1 MERKFPDGCNRLKF
15 NTWKDTAMVPQL
27 IKINNM
33 VIGRSE
39 TNAVNSRDIHKFVE
53 SKQQYAD
60 WIKSRLSEL
69 GAVDGVDFMFHKF
82 MNPEIKS
89 NNKTQIDYIVTLDIA
104 KHLAMMERNEKGKQ
118 ARQYFIE
125 AEKELKSGLLPFDP
139 NDELAMLDYAKQLIM
154 DKRALELKIKE
165 DRPLVSFAKSVEAS
179 VDSVLIAN
187 YAKILSDT
195 EGVKIGQNRLFDW
208 FRIEGYLMSTVGT
221 RYNVPYQ
228 KYIDNGYFEVSTH
241 TYAGS
246 TGTHQKFTTK
256 ITGRGQ
262 IALARKI
269 VDAFTMKESA

>member
-1 MERKFPDGCNRLKF
+1 
-15 NTWKDTAMVPQL
+15 MVAQL
-27 IKINNM
+27 IEINNA

-53 SKQQYAD
+53 SKRQYAD
-60 WIKSRLSEL
+60 WIKIRLDEI
-69 GAVDGVDFMFHKF
+69 GAIDGVDYVLVSQK
-82 MNPEIKS
+82 NET
-89 NNKTQIDYIVTLDIA
+89 NNGSTKTYIVTLDIA

-125 AEKELKSGLLPFDP
+125 AEKELKAKLLPFDP
-139 NDELAMLDYAKQLIM
+139 SDELAMLDYAKQLII
-154 DKRALELKIKE
+154 DKRALEAKIAE
-165 DRPLVSFAKSVEAS
+165 DRPLVSFARSVEAS

-187 YAKILSDT
+187 YAKVLSEA

-208 FRIEGYLMSTVGT
+208 LRVNGYLISASGA
-221 RYNVPYQ
+221 RYNTPYQ
-228 KYIDNGYFEVSTH
+228 KHIDNGYFEVTTH
-241 TYAGS
+241 TYAGT

-269 VDAFTMKESA
+269 VDAFTAKDVA

>member
-1 MERKFPDGCNRLKF
+1 
-15 NTWKDTAMVPQL
+15 MVAQL
-27 IKINNM
+27 IEINNA

-53 SKQQYAD
+53 SKRQYAD
-60 WIKSRLSEL
+60 WIKIRLDEI
-69 GAVDGVDFMFHKF
+69 GAIYGVDYVLVSQK
-82 MNPEIKS
+82 NET
-89 NNKTQIDYIVTLDIA
+89 NNGSTKTYIVTLDIA

-125 AEKELKSGLLPFDP
+125 AEKELKAKLLPFDP
-139 NDELAMLDYAKQLIM
+139 SDELAMLDYAKQLII
-154 DKRALELKIKE
+154 DKRALEAKIAE

-187 YAKILSDT
+187 YAKVLSEA

-208 FRIEGYLMSTVGT
+208 LRGNGYLISASGA
-221 RYNVPYQ
+221 RYNTPYQ
-228 KYIDNGYFEVSTH
+228 KHIDNGYFEVTTH
-241 TYAGS
+241 TYAGT

-269 VDAFTMKESA
+269 VDAFTAKDVA

>member
-1 MERKFPDGCNRLKF
+1 
-15 NTWKDTAMVPQL
+15 MVAQL
-27 IKINNM
+27 IEINNA

-53 SKQQYAD
+53 SKRQYAD
-60 WIKSRLSEL
+60 WIKIRLDEI
-69 GAVDGVDFMFHKF
+69 GAIDGVDYVLVSQK
-82 MNPEIKS
+82 NET
-89 NNKTQIDYIVTLDIA
+89 NNGSTKTYIVTLDIA

-125 AEKELKSGLLPFDP
+125 AEKELKAKLLPFDP
-139 NDELAMLDYAKQLIM
+139 SDELAMLDYAKQLII
-154 DKRALELKIKE
+154 DKRALEAKIAE
-165 DRPLVSFAKSVEAS
+165 DRPLVSFARSVEAS

-187 YAKILSDT
+187 YAKVLSEA

-208 FRIEGYLMSTVGT
+208 LRGNGYLISASGA
-221 RYNVPYQ
+221 RYNTPYQ
-228 KYIDNGYFEVSTH
+228 KHIDNGYFEVTTH
-241 TYAGS
+241 TYAGT

-269 VDAFTMKESA
+269 VDAFTAKDAA

>member
-1 MERKFPDGCNRLKF
+1 
-15 NTWKDTAMVPQL
+15 MVAQL
-27 IKINNM
+27 IEINNA

-53 SKQQYAD
+53 SKRQYAD
-60 WIKSRLSEL
+60 WIKIRLDEI
-69 GAVDGVDFMFHKF
+69 GAIDGVDYVLVSQK
-82 MNPEIKS
+82 NET
-89 NNKTQIDYIVTLDIA
+89 NNGSTKTYIVTLDIA

-125 AEKELKSGLLPFDP
+125 AEKELKAKLLPFDP
-139 NDELAMLDYAKQLIM
+139 SDELAMLDYAKQLII
-154 DKRALELKIKE
+154 DKRALEAKIAE
-165 DRPLVSFAKSVEAS
+165 DRPLVSFARSVEAS

-187 YAKILSDT
+187 YAKVLSEA

-208 FRIEGYLMSTVGT
+208 LRVNGYLISASGA
-221 RYNVPYQ
+221 RYNTPYQ
-228 KYIDNGYFEVSTH
+228 KHIDNGYFEVTTH
-241 TYAGS
+241 TYAGT

-269 VDAFTMKESA
+269 VDAFTAKDAA

>member
-1 MERKFPDGCNRLKF
+1 
-15 NTWKDTAMVPQL
+15 MVAQL
-27 IKINNM
+27 IEINNA

-53 SKQQYAD
+53 SKRQYAD
-60 WIKSRLSEL
+60 WIKIRLDEI
-69 GAVDGVDFMFHKF
+69 GAIDGVDYVLVSQK
-82 MNPEIKS
+82 NET
-89 NNKTQIDYIVTLDIA
+89 NNGSTKTYIVTLDIA

-125 AEKELKSGLLPFDP
+125 AEKELKARLLPFDP
-139 NDELAMLDYAKQLIM
+139 SDELAMLDYAKQLII
-154 DKRALELKIKE
+154 DKRALEAKIAE
-165 DRPLVSFAKSVEAS
+165 DRPLVSFARSVEAS

-187 YAKILSDT
+187 YAKVLSEA

-208 FRIEGYLMSTVGT
+208 LRGNGYLISASGA
-221 RYNVPYQ
+221 RYNTPYQ
-228 KYIDNGYFEVSTH
+228 KHIDNGYFEVTTH
-241 TYAGS
+241 TYAGT

-269 VDAFTMKESA
+269 VDAFTAKDAA

>member
-1 MERKFPDGCNRLKF
+1 
-15 NTWKDTAMVPQL
+15 MVAQL
-27 IKINNM
+27 IEINNA

-53 SKQQYAD
+53 SKRQYAD
-60 WIKSRLSEL
+60 WIKIRLDEI
-69 GAVDGVDFMFHKF
+69 GAIDGVDYVLVSQK
-82 MNPEIKS
+82 NET
-89 NNKTQIDYIVTLDIA
+89 NNGSTKTYIVTLDIA

-125 AEKELKSGLLPFDP
+125 AEKELKAKLLPFDP
-139 NDELAMLDYAKQLIM
+139 SDELAMLDYAKQLII
-154 DKRALELKIKE
+154 DKRALEAKIAE
-165 DRPLVSFAKSVEAS
+165 DRPLVSFARSVEAS

-187 YAKILSDT
+187 YAKVLSEA

-208 FRIEGYLMSTVGT
+208 LQGNGYLISASGA
-221 RYNVPYQ
+221 RYNTPYQ
-228 KYIDNGYFEVSTH
+228 KHIDNGYFEVTTH
-241 TYAGS
+241 TYAGT

-269 VDAFTMKESA
+269 VDAFTAKDVA

>member
-1 MERKFPDGCNRLKF
+1 
-15 NTWKDTAMVPQL
+15 MVAQL
-27 IKINNM
+27 IEINNA

-53 SKQQYAD
+53 SKQDYST
-60 WIKSRLSEL
+60 WIKQRLEEL
-69 GAVDGVDFMFHKF
+69 GAENGVDYVIHKIVGNQKGGRPSF
-82 MNPEIKS
+82 
-89 NNKTQIDYIVTLDIA
+89 DYIVTLDIA

-125 AEKELKSGLLPFDP
+125 AEKELKAKLLPFDP
-139 NDELAMLDYAKQLIM
+139 SDELAMLDYAKQLII
-154 DKRALELKIKE
+154 DKRALEAKIAE
-165 DRPLVSFAKSVEAS
+165 DRPLVSFARSVEAS

-187 YAKILSDT
+187 YAKVLSEA

-208 FRIEGYLMSTVGT
+208 LRVNGYLISASGA
-221 RYNVPYQ
+221 RYNTPYQ
-228 KYIDNGYFEVSTH
+228 KHIDNGYFEVTTH
-241 TYAGS
+241 TYAGT

-269 VDAFTMKESA
+269 VDAFTAKDAA